1 MAGVFVKSGHFL
13 DPGCIMYSI
22 SIFFILHFTYWGVRT
37 HPTNPLLPTGLL
49 HTIFTLRISAD
60 LGHKFGI

>member
-22 SIFFILHFTYWGVRT
+22 SIFLFYILLIT
-37 HPTNPLLPTGLL
+37 HPTHPLLPTGLL